1 MWCEED
7 TRTHSNRS
15 KLENI
20 TLQNLFCFRISQ
32 YTYSQCSRMTTRES
46 DDDYFVAPLDVSCT
60 WTLNYSTRLL
70 MMKRW
75 NVAYES
81 HLLPFHI
88 LANGIIFCFGFYS
101 SAFWKCAGAESIVA
115 ERLQGMGP
123 IQLHAAPPY
132 SNANESFCVMRFFR
146 GTILNI
152 DCLFIVHRVLILML
166 RLVGVCCVSGLTQKY
181 CLNIGCQ
188 LISDWNDVIER
199 LAIEPPQTCANQ
211 IQLWNELW
219 SNDDVSQT
227 QCVYS

>member
-88 LANGIIFCFGFYS
+88 LANGIIFVLVFILLRFENALVRNRSWLSDCKEWDRYSCTLHHLIRMQTNRFAWCVFFVAQFWISIAYLSFIGF
-101 SAFWKCAGAESIVA
+101 
-115 ERLQGMGP
+115 
-123 IQLHAAPPY
+123 
-132 SNANESFCVMRFFR
+132 
-146 GTILNI
+146 
-152 DCLFIVHRVLILML
+152 
-166 RLVGVCCVSGLTQKY
+166 
-181 CLNIGCQ
+181 
-188 LISDWNDVIER
+188 
-199 LAIEPPQTCANQ
+199 
-211 IQLWNELW
+211 
-219 SNDDVSQT
+219 
-227 QCVYS
+227 